1 MKTKSLILA
10 SVIATVISAP
20 TMAADWF
27 IGGGVGAQQNS
38 YKGSTTTEATVDPGF
53 NSETENWST
62 SEDNAVYELRAGVF
76 LDDNNRV
83 YGTYSYNSDDFAK
96 QQSLLLSYDYLVAL
110 GDSNKLNWFIG
121 ATAGVNHISPET
133 ALASSSNNFVWG
145 GQTGIMYKIND
156 NLSTEIG
163 YRYLKQDYDAS
174 ASMTMQ
180 PKMEDAIGTTITET
194 ASLNDSQQLYLSV
207 DYRF

>member
-53 NSETENWST
+53 NSQTDNWSSTEN
-62 SEDNAVYELRAGVF
+62 NAVYELRAGVY
-76 LDDNNRV
+76 LNDNNRV
-83 YGTYSYNSDDFAK
+83 YGTYSYNSDDFSK
-96 QQSLLLSYDYLVAL
+96 QQSLLMSYDYLVAL
-110 GDSNKLNWFIG
+110 GDSNKVNWFIG
-121 ATAGVNHISPET
+121 ATAGVNHVSPET
-133 ALASSSNNFVWG
+133 AAVSSSNNFVWG

-163 YRYLKQDYDAS
+163 YRYLKQDYDVS
-174 ASMTMQ
+174 TSSTVI
-180 PKMEDAIGTTITET
+180 PPMEGAIGTTTTET

>member
-1 MKTKSLILA
+1 MKTKALILA
-10 SVIATVISAP
+10 SVMATAISAP

-38 YKGSTTTEATVDPGF
+38 YKGSYVPDIQNPIAGGPQTTHVK
-53 NSETENWST
+53 ETEN
-62 SEDNAVYELRAGVF
+62 NAVYELRAGVY
-76 LDDNNRV
+76 LNDANRV
-83 YGTYSYNSDDFAK
+83 YGTYSYNSDDFSK
-96 QQSLLLSYDYLVAL
+96 QQSFLMSYDYLVGL

-121 ATAGVNHISPET
+121 ATAGVNHISPDT
-133 ALASSSNNFVWG
+133 SAVDSDNRFVWG
-145 GQTGIMYKIND
+145 GQTGVMYKIND

-163 YRYLKQDYDAS
+163 YRYLKQDYDVNN
-174 ASMTMQ
+174 Q
-180 PKMEDAIGTTITET
+180 PVPTPYNAVAGTET

>member
-10 SVIATVISAP
+10 SVFATAISAP

-27 IGGGVGAQQNS
+27 IGGGVGAQENT
-38 YKGSTTTEATVDPGF
+38 YKGSYVPEVQNPIAGGPQTESVK
-53 NSETENWST
+53 ETDS
-62 SEDNAVYELRAGVF
+62 NAVYELRAGVY
-76 LDDNNRV
+76 LNDNNRV
-83 YGTYSYNSDDFAK
+83 YGTYSYNSDDFTK
-96 QQSLLLSYDYLVAL
+96 QQSFLMSYDYLVGL

-121 ATAGVNHISPET
+121 ATAGMNHISPD
-133 ALASSSNNFVWG
+133 ASSLESKNKFVWG

-156 NLSTEIG
+156 KLSTEIG
-163 YRYLKQDYDAS
+163 YRYLKQDYDVDNSPVPTPYNGAVPGS
-174 ASMTMQ
+174 
-180 PKMEDAIGTTITET
+180 ET